1 MKTIILKEKL
11 KEGIN
16 VVERVSGKSLN
27 LPILNNILLSAE
39 KNFLNLTATDLEIGI
54 NWWSL
59 VKNEKEG
66 KIALPSRVLSGFV
79 NFLPNKPVEM
89 KLKDLSLE
97 IECENYH
104 TIIKGFNPEEFPI
117 IPKVSTEEKIAISAR
132 KLCQSLNKVVDVASY
147 SSIKPEISGIY
158 FLFQKNLITMAATDS
173 FRLGEKKLYTDP
185 SSASISKDY
194 SLILPQRAAKEII
207 NIFGEKEGDLFI
219 YFSPNQ
225 VLFEMSLPETRH
237 PQIQLVSRLIEG
249 EYPNYQEI
257 IPKKYDT
264 KVVLPVNELIN
275 QIKLAALFSSKINEV
290 KLKIDPKKNQLSLF
304 SQNVDVGEHYGV
316 LNCKVEGKP
325 CEISFN
331 HRFLLDGL
339 VSMMSGRESS
349 GKESG
354 REKDQELIFELT
366 GAEKPGVLKPKN
378 DDSYLY
384 LIMPI
389 KNS

>member
-27 LPILNNILLSAE
+27 LPILNNILLSVE
-39 KNFLNLTATDLEIGI
+39 KSFLNLTATDLEIGI

-59 VKNEKEG
+59 VKTEKEG
-66 KIALPSRVLSGFV
+66 KIALPSRVLSSFV
-79 NFLPNKPVEM
+79 NFLPNKPVDL
-89 KLKDLSLE
+89 KLKDLTLE

-104 TIIKGFNPEEFPI
+104 TLIKGFNPEEFPI
-117 IPKVSTEEKIAISAR
+117 IPKVSMEEKIVISS
-132 KLCQSLNKVVDVASY
+132 KKFCQNLNKIVDVASY

-158 FLFQKNLITMAATDS
+158 FLFQKNLITIAATDS
-173 FRLGEKKLYTDP
+173 FRLGEKKFYMDS
-185 SSASISKDY
+185 SSADISKDY

-207 NIFGEKEGDLFI
+207 NIFGEKEDDLTI

-225 VLFEMSLPETRH
+225 VLFEISLPETPH

-264 KVVLPVNELIN
+264 KVVFPANEFIN
-275 QIKLAALFSSKINEV
+275 QIKLASLFSGKINEV
-290 KLKIDPKKNQLSLF
+290 KLKIDPKKNQMSLF
-304 SQNVDVGEHYGV
+304 SQNVDIGEHHGV
-316 LNCKVEGKP
+316 LNCKIEGKP

-339 VSMMSGRESS
+339 LSMASSKDSGDNPR
-349 GKESG
+349 
-354 REKDQELIFELT
+354 REKEAELIFELN
-366 GAEKPGVLKPKN
+366 GAEKAGVLRPKN

-389 KNS
+389 KTS